1 MTDSLK
7 AELFRCRKDKFPLFA
22 FILVTAGFIFMTFIA
37 RFAEHNDRV
46 TIFTSGTLSQF
57 YSLVKMAVFVLYFVW
72 FQEYRYGTMKNLC
85 MSDTT
90 KGQYFTAKFLTQI
103 IVCISLMVWTLICFS
118 ICYLTLER
126 GTGDAS
132 GLIKESLLTFLRFTL
147 FSVMEIAV
155 IDLLFVITKNEIV
168 SFLLFFIVL
177 SNSGAL
183 IAQLAE
189 KAGIG
194 GDRVYPFTIGGAYDA
209 ATTLALPA
217 SDSIIFILS
226 VTARVL
232 IIYTITLLILRN
244 EVNYEKK
251 K

>member
-7 AELFRCRKDKFPLFA
+7 AELFRCRKDKFLLFA
-22 FILVTAGFIFMTFIA
+22 FIFVTAGFIFMTFIA
-37 RFAEHNDRV
+37 GFAEHNDRV
-46 TIFTSGTLSQF
+46 TIFTSGNISQF
-57 YSLVKMAVFVLYFVW
+57 CSIVKMAVFVLYFVW

-85 MSDTT
+85 MSETT
-90 KGQYFTAKFLTQI
+90 RGQYFTAKFLTQI
-103 IVCISLMVWTLICFS
+103 IVCIALMVWVLICFS
-118 ICYLTLER
+118 LCLLTLEK
-126 GTGDAS
+126 GTGDTSAV
-132 GLIKESLLTFLRFTL
+132 IKEGLLILLRLSL

-177 SNSGAL
+177 SNSGAY

-194 GDRVYPFTIGGAYDA
+194 GDRVYPLTIGGAYDT
-209 ATTLALPA
+209 ATTSAIPA
-217 SDSIIFILS
+217 SDSIIFIVS

-232 IIYTITLLILRN
+232 IIYTLTLLILRK